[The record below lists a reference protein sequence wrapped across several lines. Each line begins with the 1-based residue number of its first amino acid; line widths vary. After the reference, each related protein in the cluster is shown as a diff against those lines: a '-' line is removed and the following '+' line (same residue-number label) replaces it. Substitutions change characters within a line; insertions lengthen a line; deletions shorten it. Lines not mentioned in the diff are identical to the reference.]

1 MVVLLHMYRYSG
13 HHEIRIKI
21 TDQEAK
27 LFQDTANY
35 FYYEKH
41 ILQKPNIQELARW
54 CIKNVVNASQDLVT
68 QAKQVRQQHLLQQQI
83 KQQQMWQKQL
93 NNNSPPLPLLGY
105 NLQQQQ
111 QRQQNQQKQ
120 QQKLPT
126 IDDMLAEEERRIL
139 SDFESLML

>member
-1 MVVLLHMYRYSG
+1 MDRYSG
-13 HHEIRIKI
+13 HHEIRFKI

-27 LFQDTANY
+27 LFQDAANY

-54 CIKNVVNASQDLVT
+54 CIKNAVNASQDLVI
-68 QAKQVRQQHLLQQQI
+68 QAKQVRQRQLLQQI

-93 NNNSPPLPLLGY
+93 NNSAPTSPSLGY

-111 QRQQNQQKQ
+111 QQQQNQQKQ

-126 IDDMLAEEERRIL
+126 IDDDIVAEEERRIL
-139 SDFESLML
+139 SDLESMEL

>member
-1 MVVLLHMYRYSG
+1 MHRYAG
-13 HHEIRIKI
+13 NHEIRFKI

-35 FYYEKH
+35 FYHEKG
-41 ILQKPNIQELARW
+41 ILQKPNIQELTRW
-54 CIKNVVNASQDLVT
+54 CIKNVVNTSQDLVI
-68 QAKQVRQQHLLQQQI
+68 QAKQVRQQQQQLLQQQI
-83 KQQQMWQKQL
+83 KQQQQLWQKQL
-93 NNNSPPLPLLGY
+93 NNNSAPSPSLGY

-111 QRQQNQQKQ
+111 NQKKQQ

-139 SDFESLML
+139 SDFESMEL

>member
-1 MVVLLHMYRYSG
+1 MYRYKQDK
-13 HHEIRIKI
+13 EIRFKI

-54 CIKNVVNASQDLVT
+54 CIKNAVNASQDLVI
-68 QAKQVRQQHLLQQQI
+68 QAKQVRQQQLLQKI
-83 KQQQMWQKQL
+83 KQQQMWQTQQL
-93 NNNSPPLPLLGY
+93 NNSAPSPLPSLGY

-111 QRQQNQQKQ
+111 QQQKQQ

-126 IDDMLAEEERRIL
+126 IDDILAQEERRIL
-139 SDFESLML
+139 SDFESMEL

>member
-1 MVVLLHMYRYSG
+1 MNRYAG
-13 HHEIRIKI
+13 HHEIRFKI

-35 FYYEKH
+35 FYYEKR

-54 CIKNVVNASQDLVT
+54 CIKNAVNASRDLVI
-68 QAKQVRQQHLLQQQI
+68 QAKQVREQQLLQKI

-93 NNNSPPLPLLGY
+93 NNNSPHPSPPSLGY

-111 QRQQNQQKQ
+111 
-120 QQKLPT
+120 KLST

-139 SDFESLML
+139 SDFESMEL

>member
-1 MVVLLHMYRYSG
+1 MDRYSG
-13 HHEIRIKI
+13 HHEIRFKI

-27 LFQDTANY
+27 LFQDAANY

-54 CIKNVVNASQDLVT
+54 CIKNVVNASQDLVI
-68 QAKQVRQQHLLQQQI
+68 QAKQVRQQQLFQRI

-93 NNNSPPLPLLGY
+93 SNNTPPSPSLGY
-105 NLQQQQ
+105 NLLQQQQ
-111 QRQQNQQKQ
+111 QQQNQQN

-126 IDDMLAEEERRIL
+126 IDDILVEEERRIL
-139 SDFESLML
+139 SDFESMEL